1 MDDDRLARVAG
12 NAHLLDE
19 DVALDIARRVIVVV
33 VEACLADGHD
43 FRVPSQRGQAAISL
57 IGGFRGIVRMHADGG
72 VKRRV
77 TIGQADAGF
86 KIGRSVA
93 GTDGHHVLDTGGK
106 GALDHGFA
114 VGIELLT
121 VQMTMGVDQLHL
133 SRAPIGTSSRKLA
146 STGISPSREAATIIP
161 CDSTPRSFR
170 GTRFATITTLRPI
183 SSSGL

>member
-1 MDDDRLARVAG
+1 MDDDGLAGVAG
-12 NAHLLDE
+12 DAHLFDKN
-19 DVALDIARRVIVVV
+19 VALDIARRVVVV
-33 VEACLADGHD
+33 IIEAGLADGDH
-43 FRVPSQRGQAAISL
+43 FRMRRQHSQAL
-57 IGGFRGIVRMHADGG
+57 INIVSRLRSVVRMHADGG
-72 VKRRV
+72 VQRRV
-77 TIGQADAGF
+77 TIRQADAGF

-93 GTDGHHVLDTGGK
+93 SADGHHVLDSGGE

-121 VQMTMGVDQLHL
+121 VQMTMGVDQRHL

-161 CDSTPRSFR
+161 CDSTPRSLR
-170 GTRFATITTLRPI
+170 GARFATITTLRPT